1 MMVFDVFSVVCTLG
15 ISIICGAATVLV
27 TSELNSEVGE
37 IMGDEEGQR
46 KENTFERDDL
56 NCLETEQ

>member
-1 MMVFDVFSVVCTLG
+1 MMVFVVFSVGCTLG

-27 TSELNSEVGE
+27 TREWNSEVGE
-37 IMGDEEGQR
+37 MGDDEGQR
-46 KENTFERDDL
+46 NENTFERDDL